1 MFVRLCKL
9 YTSYVSWY
17 ALDHL
22 KIPQQYMCYT
32 MYISMN
38 SRLITIDISKQLTLD
53 ANRKAVQKISLIND
67 LECNTDAAGNLVLVV
82 DIYLKLQKRFCRISL

>member
-1 MFVRLCKL
+1 
-9 YTSYVSWY
+9 
-17 ALDHL
+17 
-22 KIPQQYMCYT
+22 
-32 MYISMN
+32 MN

-82 DIYLKLQKRFCRISL
+82 DIYLKLSDVQLDKLKSGNHLNIWLY